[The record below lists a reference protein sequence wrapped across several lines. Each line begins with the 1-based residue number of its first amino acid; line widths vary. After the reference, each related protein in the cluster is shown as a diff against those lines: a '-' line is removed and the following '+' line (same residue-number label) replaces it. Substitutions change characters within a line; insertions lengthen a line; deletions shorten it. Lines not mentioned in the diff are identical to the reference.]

1 MRSGRLRCG
10 RRRGAVPTAEANA
23 GLSRRRQ
30 EGTGHRWFPSPLDTP
45 DPPLRRDSLRS
56 RGEMRGR
63 GVCCSKGTPLIEAE
77 LFAAQSKRPAPS
89 GCALLCVAD
98 CARQI
103 QGIEVLHNHPDA
115 RKRAPVSPPFRRA
128 TAGSRVLR
136 KVWGVKRGKKTLVV
150 FPLLPPPP
158 GGGTPPRHVMANT
171 PDPGRAATRLRRQAA
186 GTAEPF
192 TPCSREG
199 V

>member
-1 MRSGRLRCG
+1 MPGSPGG
-10 RRRGAVPTAEANA
+10 DKRG
-23 GLSRRRQ
+23 Q
-30 EGTGHRWFPSPLDTP
+30 GTDGSLSPLDTP

-56 RGEMRGR
+56 RGEMRGAHR

-158 GGGTPPRHVMANT
+158 GGGTPHAMSWRIPPTREGHS
-171 PDPGRAATRLRRQAA
+171 RLRRQAA